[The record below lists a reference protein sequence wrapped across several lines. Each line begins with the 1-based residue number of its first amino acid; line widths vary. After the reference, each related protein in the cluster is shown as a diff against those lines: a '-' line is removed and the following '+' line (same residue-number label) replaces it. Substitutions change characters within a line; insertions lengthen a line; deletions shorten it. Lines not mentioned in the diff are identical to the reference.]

1 MRKQSKLLR
10 WMMPLIGCCICLN
23 ANADSNWSGNV
34 AAEWL
39 TFGKEALSNDQHR
52 SYLSLSLEPDYHREW
67 DRGKTWFTFE
77 PFFRGNQFDS
87 RRSHADIRELHA
99 GYAGNKWEFV
109 AGISKVYWGITESQ
123 HLVDVINQTDFV
135 ENADT
140 EDKLGQ
146 PMLNAAYVADAGTL
160 NLFIL
165 PYFRERNFAGKAGRP
180 RAGLVIDQDNEIY
193 ESSNEQTHIDLAA
206 RWFQLIGD
214 WEIGLSHFKG
224 TSRTPDLVLTPTG
237 AITAPVL
244 TPVYKQINQT
254 GVELQGAF
262 GAWLLKFEGIR
273 NSGFSE
279 HSYFAAVGGFEY
291 TFVLESGIEI
301 GALMEYSY
309 DDRGRSAQSQ
319 FQNDL
324 LMGTRITLND
334 TQSTQILAG
343 IIVDAGGTGRSYN
356 LEAERRIGDSWKVS
370 LEARGVFHTDPGDFL
385 YSFRRENSFRF
396 NVARYF

>member
-165 PYFRERNFAGKAGRP
+165 PYFRERTFAGKAGRP

-224 TSRTPDLVLTPTG
+224 TSR
-237 AITAPVL
+237 
-244 TPVYKQINQT
+244 
-254 GVELQGAF
+254 
-262 GAWLLKFEGIR
+262 
-273 NSGFSE
+273 
-279 HSYFAAVGGFEY
+279 
-291 TFVLESGIEI
+291 
-301 GALMEYSY
+301 
-309 DDRGRSAQSQ
+309 
-319 FQNDL
+319 
-324 LMGTRITLND
+324 
-334 TQSTQILAG
+334 
-343 IIVDAGGTGRSYN
+343 
-356 LEAERRIGDSWKVS
+356 
-370 LEARGVFHTDPGDFL
+370 
-385 YSFRRENSFRF
+385 
-396 NVARYF
+396 